1 MAPSAATRMSSL
13 DNIIRPCPR
22 SELAAVSYAALY
34 FGRSTLASLSLQQ
47 VHDVHACVCVCVRE
61 RESVCVC
68 VRSCVRVC
76 ARSTHTYTH
85 MLRHMHARARTHT
98 HISRCAHT
106 YTHMLSHISVRVHIS
121 ACLCIRT
128 RKRTPST
135 TLPNT
140 TCRPSSHGVS
150 TVVMKN

>member
-1 MAPSAATRMSSL
+1 MVPSAATRMSSL

-98 HISRCAHT
+98 HTHTFNHFAEHHVPAVQPRRLHSSDEKLKCVHASVFVSSNENWGCACVFVGGKR
-106 YTHMLSHISVRVHIS
+106 VR
-121 ACLCIRT
+121 R
-128 RKRTPST
+128 
-135 TLPNT
+135 
-140 TCRPSSHGVS
+140 
-150 TVVMKN
+150 